1 MSYQYNFKDV
11 LGRAERITWRVED
24 LIGEGKTLNFAK
36 PFMPESLTRVEGMT
50 FLSAD

>member
-24 LIGEGKTLNFAK
+24 LRAFGWIL
-36 PFMPESLTRVEGMT
+36 LRVHRNR
-50 FLSAD
+50 